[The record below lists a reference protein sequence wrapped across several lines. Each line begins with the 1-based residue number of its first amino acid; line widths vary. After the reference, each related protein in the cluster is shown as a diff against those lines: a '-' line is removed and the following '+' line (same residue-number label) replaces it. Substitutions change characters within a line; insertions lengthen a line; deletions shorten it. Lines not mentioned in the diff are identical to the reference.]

1 MRIFTALIVYDN
13 PSTRFSLHNTTNHN
27 KNMNN
32 TLHTPAPWY
41 IAHHSD
47 INGDQSIDIR
57 HCCDIAP
64 STPEI
69 HQIARLPENALANA
83 RLIAAA
89 PDLLSALESL
99 AVWNDG
105 ESCFCHVHGEHERA
119 RYTPHNSYCD
129 KAREALRKAKGE
141 A

>member
-1 MRIFTALIVYDN
+1 
-13 PSTRFSLHNTTNHN
+13 
-27 KNMNN
+27 MNN

-47 INGDQSIDIR
+47 IDGGQSIDIR
-57 HCCDIAP
+57 HCCDIPP

-83 RLIAAA
+83 RLISSA
-89 PDLLSALESL
+89 PDLLDALQVCIDSFEEMIGISDFGSPTESDFPL
-99 AVWNDG
+99 
-105 ESCFCHVHGEHERA
+105 
-119 RYTPHNSYCD
+119 
-129 KAREALRKAKGE
+129 KQAREAIRKAKGE